1 MRALRVW
8 AGVAVSVVA
17 LFFAFRGVDFRA
29 VGRSLLEADYLWL
42 AVSVLLVSASILV
55 RARRWQSL
63 FAEPR
68 QLHLSR
74 LFGVLNVGYLV
85 NNILPLR
92 AGELARVVLLPRVE
106 TVAPIEALSTIV
118 VERVVDTLAVIL
130 LLGAVAPLVP
140 VPRSAAR
147 PVALL
152 AAAMLLFAALLL
164 IAATR
169 RAATLR
175 LVALAARIL
184 PQRFRAPAERHADA
198 AIDGLAALRS
208 PRAALE
214 VAVLSVLV
222 YLLLGAAMAAQLAAF
237 HVQLS
242 LASAFFLLAAA
253 TLGLVIPSSPGAVGV
268 WEGIVIGALTG
279 IFSIDRSPATA
290 VALVSHVVFF
300 APPMFFGAFYLSRF
314 GLSLGRVL
322 GLSERRANA
331 ETAGAAIEEHPRLA
345 E

>member
-1 MRALRVW
+1 MLRVW
-8 AGVAVSVVA
+8 VGVAVSVVA

-29 VGRSLLEADYLWL
+29 VGRSLLEANYLWL
-42 AVSVLLVSASILV
+42 AVSVVMVSASILL
-55 RARRWQSL
+55 RARRWQAL

-68 QLHLSR
+68 LLHLSR

-85 NNILPLR
+85 NNVLPLR
-92 AGELARVVLLPRVE
+92 AGELARVVLLPQVE
-106 TVAPIEALSTIV
+106 AVAPIEALSTIV

-152 AAAMLLFAALLL
+152 AAAMIVLAALLL

-169 RAATLR
+169 RAATVR
-175 LVALAARIL
+175 LVARAARIL
-184 PQRFRAPAERHADA
+184 PQRFRSPAERHADA

-208 PRAALE
+208 ARAATE
-214 VAVLSVLV
+214 VVVLTVLV
-222 YLLLGAAMAAQLAAF
+222 YLLLGGAMAAQLAAF
-237 HVQLS
+237 HVSLS
-242 LASAFFLLAAA
+242 PAGAFFLLAAA

-279 IFSIDRSPATA
+279 IFSIERSAATA

-314 GLSLGRVL
+314 GVSWGRVL
-322 GLSERRANA
+322 GLGGRQPNPQP
-331 ETAGAAIEEHPRLA
+331 AGGAIE
-345 E
+345 